1 MSHSIALKNC
11 STAWVVSGF
20 ADEAGPSTAEQIA
33 ATKRAGFTHV
43 DLRGLDGH
51 NISALP
57 LDRAHE
63 VRKLLDAAGVNVGMF
78 GSPIGKIDIA
88 DDFKIDLDK
97 LAHMGKLSEILGCKS
112 IRIFS
117 YYNNKAKATPEAFER
132 ESIDRLRRLRDAAAG
147 PGLIL
152 YHENERHI
160 FGDGVKANLA
170 IAKALRDPEGK
181 KGAPFRLIFDFD
193 NYNQSGEDVW
203 QAWLQMRDLTDAFHL
218 KESDKNNLH
227 VPMGTGAGYSKQ
239 ILADA
244 LARGW
249 KGQLSLEPHLQ
260 HSAAV
265 LATVQVMGL
274 TGPSNKKFSE
284 LPAADCYQVAAEHAT
299 ALLKSIG
306 APLA

>member
-1 MSHSIALKNC
+1 MSHSIPLKNC
-11 STAWVVSGF
+11 SSAWIVSGF
-20 ADEAGPSTAEQIA
+20 ADEAGATTPEQIA
-33 ATKRAGFTHV
+33 ATRRAGFTHL
-43 DLRGLDGH
+43 DLRGVDGH

-57 LDRAHE
+57 LERAKE
-63 VRKLLDAAGVNVGMF
+63 VRKLLDDAGLKVGMF

-88 DDFKIDLDK
+88 EDFKIDLDK
-97 LAHMGKLSEILGCKS
+97 LAHMGRLSEILGCKS

-117 YYNNKAKATPEAFER
+117 YYNKNKAPEATFER
-132 ESIDRLRRLRDAAAG
+132 ESLDRLKRLRDAAAG

-170 IAKALRDPEGK
+170 IAHALRDPDGK

-203 QAWLQMRDLTDAFHL
+203 KAWLQMRDFTDAFHM
-218 KESDKNNLH
+218 KESDKQNLH
-227 VPMGTGAGYSKQ
+227 VPLGTGAGYSKQ

-265 LATVQVMGL
+265 LATVQKVGM
-274 TGPSNKKFSE
+274 TGQANKQFKEMS
-284 LPAADCYQVAAEHAT
+284 AADCYQVAAEHAT